1 MYEWPRLI
9 QDMVDEIDRSI
20 LAHEEELL
28 LMEVS
33 PAQLIDIDTPEQLEK
48 L

>member
-1 MYEWPRLI
+1 MALTGDHGGRAVL
-9 QDMVDEIDRSI
+9 

-33 PAQLIDIDTPEQLEK
+33 PAQLIDIDTTDQLEK